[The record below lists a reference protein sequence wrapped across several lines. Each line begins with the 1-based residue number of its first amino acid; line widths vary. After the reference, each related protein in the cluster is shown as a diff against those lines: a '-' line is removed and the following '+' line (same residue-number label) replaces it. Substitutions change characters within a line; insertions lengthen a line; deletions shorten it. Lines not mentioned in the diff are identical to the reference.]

1 MRDGDG
7 VGAGVSAGA
16 GTGTDAGVRRSMFR
30 LRSFRL
36 RIALTATATALAG
49 ILALSVAASL
59 TIVHRRATIIDRM
72 LSAHLAGPGFQATPQ
87 ALWPAT
93 DAQLNAS
100 FSAFAP
106 DGTTEAYAILRVD
119 DARLGPLYR
128 SPGWPREL
136 DGAGL
141 PDGAGLHTMD
151 GAGRSWRIGQA
162 SSGPVT
168 IWVGVNR
175 NLSDAQLR
183 ASLTRFGVA
192 VLVLAAL
199 IGALAWYLAGRA
211 MRPVR
216 HLTDVIVGLDANQLD
231 QRVSAAEE
239 DVEFAQLVT
248 VFNAMLDRLQRSFL
262 QAARFSGDAA
272 HELKTPLAILQGE
285 LERHFARAGAGADP
299 VLEQGLADMLDEVRR
314 LDSIVRK
321 LLLLAR
327 ADAGQLAIPLCPLNL
342 RATLDELA
350 EDISLLDVE
359 RPLHLALPDRIGVRG
374 DAELLGQVLQNLVS
388 NAVKYGSPGGWI
400 SLAAR
405 AKDGHWVIDVANAS
419 NGIAAEHRL
428 RLFDRFYRADQ
439 AHQRRVPGVGLGL
452 SLARDIAVAHG
463 GTLDLAAP
471 VAGQVC
477 FRLTLPAV

>member
-1 MRDGDG
+1 MP
-7 VGAGVSAGA
+7 
-16 GTGTDAGVRRSMFR
+16 RRPR

-36 RIALTATATALAG
+36 RVALTATATALAG
-49 ILALSVAASL
+49 ILVLYVAASL

-100 FSAFAP
+100 FSGFAP
-106 DGTTEAYAILRVD
+106 DGTREAYAILRVD
-119 DARLGPLYR
+119 DDRRGPLYR

-136 DGAGL
+136 DGAALPRGPGL
-141 PDGAGLHTMD
+141 QTAT
-151 GAGRSWRIGQA
+151 GAGRSWRIGLA
-162 SSGPVT
+162 SHGPVT

-175 NLSDAQLR
+175 SLSDAQVR
-183 ASLTRFGVA
+183 ASLNRFGAA
-192 VLVLAAL
+192 VLALAAL

-285 LERHFARAGAGADP
+285 LERHFAHAGDYP
-299 VLEQGLADMLDEVRR
+299 VLEQGLANMLDEVRR

-327 ADAGQLAIPLCPLNL
+327 ADAGQLAIPLRLLDL
-342 RATLDELA
+342 RPTLEELA
-350 EDISLLDVE
+350 EDIGLLDTE
-359 RPLHLALPDRIGVRG
+359 RPVRLALPARIAVRG

-388 NAVKYGSPGGWI
+388 NAVKYGLPGGWI
-400 SLAAR
+400 ALSAHHTEGNWL
-405 AKDGHWVIDVANAS
+405 IDVANAS
-419 NGIAAEHRL
+419 AGIAAEHQP

-452 SLARDIAVAHG
+452 SLARDIAMAHG
-463 GTLDLAAP
+463 GTLDLAAAP
-471 VAGQVC
+471 AGQVC
-477 FRLTLPAV
+477 FRLTLPAA